1 MSEVDSKDFV
11 CEYSRE
17 KYEMEFLL
25 QSYKMSKETV
35 TLKRCLTVCIQTV
48 GGI

>member
-17 KYEMEFLL
+17 KYEIEFLF
-25 QSYKMSKETV
+25 QSYKISKETA
-35 TLKRCLTVCIQTV
+35 TLFQI
-48 GGI
+48 

>member
-11 CEYSRE
+11 CEYSEYNRE
-17 KYEMEFLL
+17 EYEILF

-35 TLKRCLTVCIQTV
+35 ILFQI
-48 GGI
+48 